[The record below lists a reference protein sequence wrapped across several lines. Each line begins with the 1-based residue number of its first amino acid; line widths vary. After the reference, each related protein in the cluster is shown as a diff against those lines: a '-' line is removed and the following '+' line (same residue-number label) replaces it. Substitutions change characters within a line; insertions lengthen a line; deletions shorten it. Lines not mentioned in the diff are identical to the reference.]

1 MNIMSKRNEETKISI
16 AGMHCM
22 GCAGRVERALNGKQ
36 GVVGA
41 RVNLAKGEATV
52 EYDSS
57 EVDLEGLKEVIK
69 NTGYAAHVIGSD

>member
-1 MNIMSKRNEETKISI
+1 MSNRNEETRISI
-16 AGMHCM
+16 EGMHCM
-22 GCAGRVERALNGKQ
+22 GCANKVERALNGKH

-41 RVNLAKGEATV
+41 SVNLAKAEATV

-69 NTGYAAHVIGSD
+69 DTGYAAHIMGSD